1 MDAEILRTLFSR
13 CGRSWPGPDATS
25 SKGSLRVVYSHA
37 APGTVPDIY
46 GIVEPRSATFV
57 LQLRHIS
64 ATFYGG
70 LLPIDRRRIAQR
82 PSLSLAVTSIK
93 QLLFLAWCAGGGGR
107 GYPVM
112 RVNLSV
118 NRSRC
123 HLEERSFYWIFA
135 TGNRFSN

>member
-1 MDAEILRTLFSR
+1 MDAETLRTLLSV
-13 CGRSWPGPDATS
+13 WKKLAGPDATS

-93 QLLFLAWCAGGGGR
+93 QLLFLPWGVGGGG
-107 GYPVM
+107 YP
-112 RVNLSV
+112 RNEGQS
-118 NRSRC
+118 
-123 HLEERSFYWIFA
+123 
-135 TGNRFSN
+135 